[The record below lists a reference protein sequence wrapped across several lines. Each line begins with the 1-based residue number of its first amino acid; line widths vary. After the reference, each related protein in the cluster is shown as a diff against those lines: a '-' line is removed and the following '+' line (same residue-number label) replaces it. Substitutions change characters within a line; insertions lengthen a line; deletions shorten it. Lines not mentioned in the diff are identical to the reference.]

1 MASELV
7 NLATSEKLT
16 EMDWIKNIEICELV
30 AHDQGEAR
38 DVIKVITRRLGD
50 KNSNVQLYTVMLLE
64 VLINNCGEHIHRH
77 VLDMG
82 ILPILVKIVKKK
94 KDLPVR
100 ENICRLLHA
109 TQASL
114 GGALGKFPQYYAA
127 YSELV
132 NAGIQF
138 PQRPTI
144 SPVDP
149 TPVAPNG
156 SLSQVKP
163 LSPNRKGVVAQQ
175 SGSQNS
181 SESSIIQKAGAALD
195 VLRDVLDAIDTRRPE
210 GANDE
215 FTLDLVEQCSFQK
228 QRVMHLVL
236 TCRNENVVSQA
247 IELND
252 QLEKVLVKHD
262 TLLAVRAA
270 SISNPFVCEE
280 MEEEDQEEQAY
291 QLVRRMRK
299 GKACVRPEEGHHK
312 EKASA
317 SLLGKIEHERL
328 LHRPLIR
335 PTTSSEQKESVSE
348 PPLPPPAA
356 ATIIPLPPPAAAT
369 IIPPPPAKRVER
381 ERFFQEKQVVDGTE
395 LEDHVASISLQ
406 GKNSTN

>member
-7 NLATSEKLT
+7 NLATSDKLT

-94 KDLPVR
+94 KDLPVH
-100 ENICRLLHA
+100 ENICRLLDA

-132 NAGIQF
+132 TYHL
-138 PQRPTI
+138 PCR
-144 SPVDP
+144 SYS
-149 TPVAPNG
+149 VAPNG

-181 SESSIIQKAGAALD
+181 SESSIIQKASAALD

-215 FTLDLVEQCSFQK
+215 FTLDLVDQCSFQK

-236 TCRNENVVSQA
+236 TCGNENVVSQA

-270 SISNPFVCEE
+270 SISNPFLCEE

-335 PTTSSEQKESVSE
+335 PTTTV
-348 PPLPPPAA
+348 

-369 IIPPPPAKRVER
+369 TIPPPPAKRVER
-381 ERFFQEKQVVDGTE
+381 ERFFQEKQLVDGTE
-395 LEDHVASISLQ
+395 LEDHVAS
-406 GKNSTN
+406 

>member
-100 ENICRLLHA
+100 ENICRLLDA

-114 GGALGKFPQYYAA
+114 GGASGKFPQYYAA
-127 YSELV
+127 YSALV

-163 LSPNRKGVVAQQ
+163 LSPNGKGAVAQQ

-181 SESSIIQKAGAALD
+181 SESSIIQKASAALD

-210 GANDE
+210 VRRANDE

-270 SISNPFVCEE
+270 SISNPFVYEE
-280 MEEEDQEEQAY
+280 LEEEDQEEQAY
-291 QLVRRMRK
+291 QLVRRRPPP
-299 GKACVRPEEGHHK
+299 GKSM
-312 EKASA
+312 SA

-348 PPLPPPAA
+348 PLFPFQL
-356 ATIIPLPPPAAAT
+356 
-369 IIPPPPAKRVER
+369 

-406 GKNSTN
+406 GQNSTS

>member
-100 ENICRLLHA
+100 ENICRLLDA

-114 GGALGKFPQYYAA
+114 GGASGKFPQYYAA

-163 LSPNRKGVVAQQ
+163 LSPNRKGAVAQQ

-181 SESSIIQKAGAALD
+181 SESSIIQKASAALD

-236 TCRNENVVSQA
+236 TCRNENVVSKA

-270 SISNPFVCEE
+270 SISNPFVYEE
-280 MEEEDQEEQAY
+280 MEEDQEEQAY

-299 GKACVRPEEGHHK
+299 GKACVRPEEDHHK

-317 SLLGKIEHERL
+317 SLLIKIEHERL

-335 PTTSSEQKESVSE
+335 PTTCSEQKESVSE
-348 PPLPPPAA
+348 PPLTSPAV
-356 ATIIPLPPPAAAT
+356 ATTISLPPPAAAT

-406 GKNSTN
+406 GQNSTS